1 MVRRAF
7 SCVGFASRAHID
19 GPTSSLGEP
28 HHGGDVPEASAELRA
43 ILVRWLRAVEA
54 KDAGAISNMMSTGEL
69 TRYVGSDAHE
79 IWSGSDIA
87 RALGLHLSELPPFGF
102 DIDDDSVEAYM
113 DGKVGWGSAT
123 VRFVLEGREP
133 VLVRNTSVWALE
145 DGVWR
150 FVQIHNSIPSSN
162 EEAVGV
168 TLTGTLDEL
177 LRAVGSSEVDAMA
190 DLSHQGTA
198 TLVFTDIEAS
208 TSTAAAV
215 GDERWAQVI
224 AWHDD
229 TIRRIAASHGGSVVK
244 TLGDGALLSF
254 SSARAAVLCAIDVQK
269 AIGSEAA
276 PMRIAVRIGIHSGD
290 VVRTGTDVVGNTV
303 NVAARVT
310 SAASGGEVMTS
321 VAIHSMLADAPDLRF
336 GPPKQVRLK
345 GYERLREVY
354 PLQWD

>member
-1 MVRRAF
+1 
-7 SCVGFASRAHID
+7 
-19 GPTSSLGEP
+19 
-28 HHGGDVPEASAELRA
+28 VPEASAELRA
-43 ILVRWLRAVEA
+43 ILMRWLRAVEA
-54 KDAGAISNMMSTGEL
+54 KDAAAISNMMSTGEL

-79 IWSGSDIA
+79 AWSGADVA
-87 RALGLHLSELPPFGF
+87 RVLGLHLSELPPLGF
-102 DIDDDSVEAYM
+102 EIDDDSVEAYA
-113 DGKVGWGSAT
+113 DGKVGWGSAE
-123 VRFVLEGREP
+123 VRFIRDGREP
-133 VLVRNTSVWALE
+133 ALVRNTSVWLLE

-150 FVQIHNSIPSSN
+150 FVQIHNSLPSSN
-162 EEAVGV
+162 EEAIGV
-168 TLTGTLDEL
+168 ALTHTLDEL
-177 LRAVGSSEVDAMA
+177 LRSIGGSEVEEMA
-190 DLSHQGTA
+190 DLSQQGTA

-224 AWHDD
+224 EWHDD
-229 TIRRIAASHGGSVVK
+229 TIRRVATSHGGTVVK

-269 AIGSEAA
+269 AIGSAAA
-276 PMRIAVRIGIHSGD
+276 PMPIAVRIGIHSGD

-310 SAASGGEVMTS
+310 SAAAGGEVMTS

-354 PLQWD
+354 PLLWD

>member
-1 MVRRAF
+1 M
-7 SCVGFASRAHID
+7 
-19 GPTSSLGEP
+19 
-28 HHGGDVPEASAELRA
+28 
-43 ILVRWLRAVEA
+43 RAVEA
-54 KDAGAISNMMSTGEL
+54 KDAAAISNMMSTADL

-79 IWSGSDIA
+79 IWSGPDVA
-87 RALGLHLSELPPFGF
+87 RVLGLHMSELPPFVF
-102 DIDDDSVEAYM
+102 DIDEDSVEAYA
-113 DGKVGWGSAT
+113 DGKVGWGSAE
-123 VRFVLEGREP
+123 VRFIMDGREP

-150 FVQIHNSIPSSN
+150 FVQIHNSIPASN

-168 TLTGTLDEL
+168 TLTHTLDEL
-177 LRAVGSSEVDAMA
+177 LRSIGGSEVEEMA

-224 AWHDD
+224 EWHDD
-229 TIRRIAASHGGSVVK
+229 TIRRIATTHGGSVVK

-254 SSARAAVLCAIDVQK
+254 SSARAAVLCAIDIQK

-290 VVRTGTDVVGNTV
+290 VVHTGSDVVGNTV

-310 SAASGGEVMTS
+310 SAAAGGEVMTS
-321 VAIHSMLADAPDLRF
+321 VAIHSMLADTPDLRF

-345 GYERLREVY
+345 GYGRLREVY
-354 PLQWD
+354 PLVWE